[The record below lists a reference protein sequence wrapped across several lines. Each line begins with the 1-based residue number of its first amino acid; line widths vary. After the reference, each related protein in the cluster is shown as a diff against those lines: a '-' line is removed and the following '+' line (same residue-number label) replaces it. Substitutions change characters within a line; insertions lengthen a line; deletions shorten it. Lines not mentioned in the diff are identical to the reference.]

1 MKKNNIN
8 KIFSISGFSFITKI
22 HDGNFAA
29 ITMNNTLKVYSG
41 KKPFNCLNKGLVI
54 NKGTEINN
62 LREIFLFNN
71 NKENAQKE
79 KNKIIYLILYERDIL
94 IYSFEDMYKKHILLQ
109 KIKNKFYI
117 DILNQLSNNN
127 IIFFDKER
135 TFKILEFKRE
145 NKLIFNNKIHTLQ
158 KMNKDKNAFI
168 LSFIEF
174 NNDHIITTSTSKH
187 PLGENVIKVYKIDF
201 CSNNFTLINYQ
212 NFNGYSCSIFENNI
226 CKLEHQKML
235 CIAINY
241 YIKKNNII
249 NNNAII
255 LLNYEYLEITTILEI
270 EFQINTL
277 FNFSLFCNIGNS
289 QKVYEYILISQIKLV
304 SSEPKTKKKTKDN
317 FRFMD
322 FYVFEPINIYE
333 PLLMKEKRIETQN
346 SIDIT
351 NSFLLNN
358 KNLVIFQTSQINIY
372 EIF

>member
-1 MKKNNIN
+1 
-8 KIFSISGFSFITKI
+8 
-22 HDGNFAA
+22 
-29 ITMNNTLKVYSG
+29 
-41 KKPFNCLNKGLVI
+41 
-54 NKGTEINN
+54 
-62 LREIFLFNN
+62 
-71 NKENAQKE
+71 
-79 KNKIIYLILYERDIL
+79 
-94 IYSFEDMYKKHILLQ
+94 
-109 KIKNKFYI
+109 
-117 DILNQLSNNN
+117 
-127 IIFFDKER
+127 
-135 TFKILEFKRE
+135 
-145 NKLIFNNKIHTLQ
+145 
-158 KMNKDKNAFI
+158 
-168 LSFIEF
+168 
-174 NNDHIITTSTSKH
+174 
-187 PLGENVIKVYKIDF
+187 
-201 CSNNFTLINYQ
+201 
-212 NFNGYSCSIFENNI
+212 
-226 CKLEHQKML
+226 ML

-289 QKVYEYILISQIKLV
+289 QKVYEYILISQIKAV